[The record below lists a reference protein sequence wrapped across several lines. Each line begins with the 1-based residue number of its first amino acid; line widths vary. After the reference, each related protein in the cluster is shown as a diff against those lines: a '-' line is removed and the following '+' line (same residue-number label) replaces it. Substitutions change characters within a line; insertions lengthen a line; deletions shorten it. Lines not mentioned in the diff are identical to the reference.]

1 MNPSISRKMD
11 MVKNVFL
18 NKKRLEESLTFAEFI
33 DNNPRYFD
41 QVDEF
46 YEEDYPQLQLLIEG
60 NSNRKVS
67 TKKNKISNKKICRI
81 KNNKGDFVDIKKI
94 KQDKKDDSHVLEL
107 PPPDGDENLITIG
120 NQMSIPESLRL
131 LEKVKR
137 GKKKFRDFYR
147 NTDTEFFK
155 PKFVRKETEEI
166 LF

>member
-1 MNPSISRKMD
+1 

-46 YEEDYPQLQLLIEG
+46 YEEDYPELQLLIEG

-67 TKKNKISNKKICRI
+67 TKKNKISNSRKCRI
-81 KNNKGDFVDIKKI
+81 KNSKGEYVDIKKI
-94 KQDKKDDSHVLEL
+94 KQDKKDDSHILEL
-107 PPPDGDENLITIG
+107 PPPEGDENLITIG
-120 NQMSIPESLRL
+120 NQMGIPESLRL

-137 GKKKFRDFYR
+137 GKKKFKDFISQ
-147 NTDTEFFK
+147 K
-155 PKFVRKETEEI
+155 PTFIRKKTEEI

>member
-1 MNPSISRKMD
+1 
-11 MVKNVFL
+11 MVKDVFL
-18 NKKRLEESLTFAEFI
+18 NNKRLEEHLLSVEDWVLDNHSEIFIDEFI
-33 DNNPRYFD
+33 PER
-41 QVDEF
+41 
-46 YEEDYPQLQLLIEG
+46 QLLIEG
-60 NSNRKVS
+60 KSKKKV
-67 TKKNKISNKKICRI
+67 SNKKICRI
-81 KNNKGDFVDIKKI
+81 KNNKGEFVDIKKI
-94 KQDKKDDSHVLEL
+94 KQDKKDDSHFLEL
-107 PPPDGDENLITIG
+107 PPPEGDENLITIG

>member
-18 NKKRLEESLTFAEFI
+18 NKKRLEESLTFAKFI

-41 QVDEF
+41 EVDEF
-46 YEEDYPQLQLLIEG
+46 YEEDYPELQLLIEG

-67 TKKNKISNKKICRI
+67 TKKNKISNSRKCRI
-81 KNNKGDFVDIKKI
+81 KNSKGEYVDIKKI
-94 KQDKKDDSHVLEL
+94 KQDKKDDSHILEL
-107 PPPDGDENLITIG
+107 PPPEGDENLITIG
-120 NQMSIPESLRL
+120 NQMGIPESLRL

-137 GKKKFRDFYR
+137 GKKKFKDFISQ
-147 NTDTEFFK
+147 K
-155 PKFVRKETEEI
+155 PTFIRKKTEEI

>member
-11 MVKNVFL
+11 MVKDVFL
-18 NKKRLEESLTFAEFI
+18 NNKRIEESIAFAEFI
-33 DNNPRYFD
+33 ENHDAIYD
-41 QVDEF
+41 D
-46 YEEDYPQLQLLIEG
+46 DYTYPQLLIEG
-60 NSNRKVS
+60 NSRKKVS

-107 PPPDGDENLITIG
+107 PSPDGEENLITIG

-137 GKKKFRDFYR
+137 GKKKFRDFI
-147 NTDTEFFK
+147 NQK
-155 PKFVRKETEEI
+155 PKFLRKEVEEI
-166 LF
+166 IY

>member
-11 MVKNVFL
+11 MVKDVFL
-18 NKKRLEESLTFAEFI
+18 NNKRIEESIAFAEFI
-33 DNNPRYFD
+33 ENHDAIYD
-41 QVDEF
+41 D
-46 YEEDYPQLQLLIEG
+46 DYTYPQLLIEG
-60 NSNRKVS
+60 NSRKKVS

>member
-33 DNNPRYFD
+33 DNNPRYYD
-41 QVDEF
+41 DIDEF

-67 TKKNKISNKKICRI
+67 TKKNKISNKKICRK

-94 KQDKKDDSHVLEL
+94 KLDKKDDSHVLEL

>member
-41 QVDEF
+41 EVDEF
-46 YEEDYPQLQLLIEG
+46 YEQDYPELQLLIES

-137 GKKKFRDFYR
+137 GKKKFRDFM
-147 NTDTEFFK
+147 NQK
-155 PKFVRKETEEI
+155 PTFIRKKTEEI

>member
-33 DNNPRYFD
+33 DNNPRYYD
-41 QVDEF
+41 EVDEF
-46 YEEDYPQLQLLIEG
+46 YEEDYPELQLLIEG

-67 TKKNKISNKKICRI
+67 TKKNKISNSRKCRI
-81 KNNKGDFVDIKKI
+81 KNSKGEYVDIKKI
-94 KQDKKDDSHVLEL
+94 KQDKKDDSHILEL
-107 PPPDGDENLITIG
+107 PPPEGDENLITIG
-120 NQMSIPESLRL
+120 NQMGIPESLRL

-137 GKKKFRDFYR
+137 GKKKFKDFISQ
-147 NTDTEFFK
+147 K
-155 PKFVRKETEEI
+155 PTFIRKKTEEI

>member
-33 DNNPRYFD
+33 DNNPRYYD
-41 QVDEF
+41 EVDEF

-67 TKKNKISNKKICRI
+67 TKKNKISNSRKCRI
-81 KNNKGDFVDIKKI
+81 KNSKGEYVDIKKI
-94 KQDKKDDSHVLEL
+94 KQDKKDDSHILEL
-107 PPPDGDENLITIG
+107 PPPEGDENLITIG
-120 NQMSIPESLRL
+120 NQMGIPESLRL

-137 GKKKFRDFYR
+137 GKKKFKDFISQ
-147 NTDTEFFK
+147 K
-155 PKFVRKETEEI
+155 PTFIRKKTEEI

>member
-1 MNPSISRKMD
+1 MKPSISRKMD

-18 NKKRLEESLTFAEFI
+18 NNKRLEEHLLSVEDWVLDNHSEIFIDEFI
-33 DNNPRYFD
+33 PER
-41 QVDEF
+41 
-46 YEEDYPQLQLLIEG
+46 QLLIEDK
-60 NSNRKVS
+60 SKKKV
-67 TKKNKISNKKICRI
+67 SNKKICRI
-81 KNNKGDFVDIKKI
+81 KNNKGEFVDIKKI
-94 KQDKKDDSHVLEL
+94 KQDKKDESHILEL
-107 PPPDGDENLITIG
+107 PPPEGDENLITIG

-147 NTDTEFFK
+147 NTDTEFYK

>member
-41 QVDEF
+41 EVDEF
-46 YEEDYPQLQLLIEG
+46 YEEDYPELQLLIEG

>member
-1 MNPSISRKMD
+1 MKRSISRKMD

-18 NKKRLEESLTFAEFI
+18 NKKRLDESLTFAEFI
-33 DNNPRYFD
+33 DNNPRYYD
-41 QVDEF
+41 EVDEF

-137 GKKKFRDFYR
+137 GKKKFRDYM
-147 NTDTEFFK
+147 NQK
-155 PKFVRKETEEI
+155 PTFIRKKTEEI

>member
-33 DNNPRYFD
+33 DKNPRYFD
-41 QVDEF
+41 EVDEF
-46 YEEDYPQLQLLIEG
+46 YEQDYPELQLLIEG

-94 KQDKKDDSHVLEL
+94 KQDKRDDSHILEL
-107 PPPDGDENLITIG
+107 PPPDGDENLISIG
-120 NQMSIPESLRL
+120 NQMTIPESLKL
-131 LEKVKR
+131 LERIKR
-137 GKKKFRDFYR
+137 GKKKFRDFI
-147 NTDTEFFK
+147 NQK
-155 PKFVRKETEEI
+155 PTFIRKKTEEI